1 MYVAR
6 SPIVKL
12 AAGLALVGG
21 LTACGR
27 VDQASKPA
35 GERPPTTKQL
45 SAAITDRGVSL
56 SPDSIGGGPLR
67 IVVSNQ
73 SAQTVRASL
82 ARGSGS
88 AKARTRYRLKPGGV
102 ATLNADVTKGTWR
115 LSAGKDLAP
124 ATLVVGARRESGDGE
139 LLLP

>member
-6 SPIVKL
+6 SQIVKL

-21 LTACGR
+21 LSACGR
-27 VDQASKPA
+27 LDQASKPA
-35 GERPPTTKQL
+35 GERPPTTLQL

-56 SPDSIGGGPLR
+56 SPGKVGGGPLR

-73 SAQTVRASL
+73 SAKTVRASL
-82 ARGSGS
+82 GRGSGS
-88 AKARTRYRLKPGGV
+88 ARARTRYAIEPGGV
-102 ATLNADVTKGTWR
+102 ATLNADVSKGTWR
-115 LSAGKDLAP
+115 VSAGKDLAP
-124 ATLVVGARRESGDGE
+124 ATLVVSARRGSADGE